1 MMMRQ
6 IFDFYPPFAYIEP
19 MKKAVFIVSA
29 TFLSLSIGA
38 SAAACEWHSGA
49 GGPFQSRW
57 AGYVADQ
64 TPMDEESSFQAEE
77 GYVPPV
83 KVKKKPVFSKAASRA
98 SDIAKLR
105 VERKAETEKVEGE
118 AKTDASEKTPTVET
132 ASR

>member
-1 MMMRQ
+1 MMRE
-6 IFDFYPPFAYIEP
+6 IFDFFPISAYIRC
-19 MKKAVFIVSA
+19 MRKTVYILSVAM
-29 TFLSLSIGA
+29 LSLSVGA
-38 SAAACEWHSGA
+38 AASACEWHSGA

-64 TPMDEESSFQAEE
+64 TPMDDESSFQAEE

-105 VERKAETEKVEGE
+105 VERTAKTETVKVEAKAETGDK
-118 AKTDASEKTPTVET
+118 APTVET

>member
-1 MMMRQ
+1 MRKTV
-6 IFDFYPPFAYIEP
+6 YI
-19 MKKAVFIVSA
+19 
-29 TFLSLSIGA
+29 LSLTFVSLSVGA
-38 SAAACEWHSGA
+38 AASACEWHSGA

-105 VERKAETEKVEGE
+105 VERTAKAEKLEVKAEVKAETK
-118 AKTDASEKTPTVET
+118 SVET

>member
-1 MMMRQ
+1 MRKSV
-6 IFDFYPPFAYIEP
+6 YILSI
-19 MKKAVFIVSA
+19 A
-29 TFLSLSIGA
+29 FLSLSVGA
-38 SAAACEWHSGA
+38 AASACEWHSGA

-64 TPMDEESSFQAEE
+64 TGMDEDSSYQAED

-83 KVKKKPVFSKAASRA
+83 RAKTKPVFSKAASRA

-105 VERKAETEKVEGE
+105 VERTAKVEADKAEAEV
-118 AKTDASEKTPTVET
+118 KTVSKDKTPTVET

>member
-1 MMMRQ
+1 MRKA
-6 IFDFYPPFAYIEP
+6 AYI
-19 MKKAVFIVSA
+19 
-29 TFLSLSIGA
+29 LSVAFMSLNIGA
-38 SAAACEWHSGA
+38 AASACEWHSGA

-64 TPMDEESSFQAEE
+64 TPMDEDGSYQAEE

-98 SDIAKLR
+98 SDIAKMR
-105 VERKAETEKVEGE
+105 VERTAKTKAEKLEIKADTKDE
-118 AKTDASEKTPTVET
+118 AAPVET